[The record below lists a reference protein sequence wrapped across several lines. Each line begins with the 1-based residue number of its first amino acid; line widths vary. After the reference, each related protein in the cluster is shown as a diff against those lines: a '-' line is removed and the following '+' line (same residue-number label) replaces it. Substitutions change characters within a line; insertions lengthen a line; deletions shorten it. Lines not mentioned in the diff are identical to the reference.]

1 MLETGPDPIQ
11 TCLREAAR
19 QVLETMCFVTVEA
32 PDPSA
37 PPPEPSW
44 WLEVDFRG
52 DPSGRFH
59 LGLSEEA
66 AATAAANF
74 LGAEPGAPAGKGDTA
89 NVLLEMANMICGATL
104 SCLENGRPFE
114 LSSPR
119 LLEGAPVWRP
129 GSAACVLPLDCGG
142 AVMRLWLDLDRG

>member
-1 MLETGPDPIQ
+1 MSETGPDPVQ
-11 TCLREAAR
+11 TCLCEAAR
-19 QVLETMCFVTVEA
+19 QVLETMFFLIVEE

-37 PPPEPSW
+37 PPPGSSW

-52 DPSGRFH
+52 DPSGCFY

-74 LGAEPGAPAGKGDTA
+74 LGAEPAAAVGREDTV
-89 NVLLEMANMICGATL
+89 NVLREMANMICGATL
-104 SCLENGRPFE
+104 SRLENGRSFE

-119 LLEGAPVWRP
+119 LLEGAPLRQP
-129 GSAACVLPLDCGG
+129 DAACILTLDCGG
-142 AVMRLWLDLDRG
+142 AEAGLWLDSSRG